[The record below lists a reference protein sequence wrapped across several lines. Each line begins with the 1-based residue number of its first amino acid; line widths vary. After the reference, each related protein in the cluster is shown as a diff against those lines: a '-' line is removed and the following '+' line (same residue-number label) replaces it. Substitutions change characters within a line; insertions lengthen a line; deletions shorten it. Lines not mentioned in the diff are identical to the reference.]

1 MKLLKNSFLFA
12 ICAFMFFS
20 CATASVKDEKA
31 AGQGSDDGSMTSEE
45 LSYINDTERR
55 HLLQNDVEKDNE
67 ILRKVSIPAKLGAE
81 GYDVLENYM
90 KEAIGTGVGIAAP
103 QVGINRRVIMVQ
115 RFDKEGKPFEFY
127 YNVVIKEK
135 RGEKV
140 VGWEGC
146 LSIPAGFG
154 QVERW
159 QDIDIE
165 YDTEVDGKIVRKSEN
180 IKGFTAV
187 IFQHETDHLNGVLFI
202 DIKTADPLMTAEE
215 YREMRMKEKAE
226 KEAQEKKD
234 E

>member
-1 MKLLKNSFLFA
+1 MNLLKNYFLFMVSA
-12 ICAFMFFS
+12 LVLAA
-20 CATASVKDEKA
+20 CATASVKEEKA
-31 AGQGSDDGSMTSEE
+31 AVQGSDDGSMTAEE
-45 LSYINDTERR
+45 IAYINNPEER

-67 ILRKVSIPAKLGAE
+67 ILRKVSIPAKLGGE

-103 QVGINRRVIMVQ
+103 QVGINRRLIMVQ

-127 YNVVIKEK
+127 YNIMIKER

-154 QVERW
+154 QVARW

-165 YDTEVDGKIVRKSEN
+165 YDVMNGDKLERKVER
-180 IKGFTAV
+180 IQGFTAV
-187 IFQHETDHLNGVLFI
+187 IFQHETDHLDGILFI
-202 DIKTADPLMTAEE
+202 DKKTDDPLMTAEE

-226 KEAQEKKD
+226 KEAQKKKD